1 MSLENQLAPIVLI
14 DNTLLR
20 DVDSDCDCSDCA
32 CSLSAVSEVFT
43 RENLGEFLVK
53 ATPSHRIN
61 LNSEFT
67 LCYSPYHQP
76 CVLNQSAQRLL
87 DLYASPSQSLLT
99 SQQLPDSML
108 DSLTK
113 LRAIGLLHNAN
124 QIPVLQEK
132 TDKLSAWIH
141 VTDRCNLRCAYCY
154 LPHIHSDM
162 DLATGQ
168 QVIEAI
174 FRSAISQKYKIIKLK
189 YAGGEPLLQ
198 FSLIQQLHKFAQE
211 LAEQN
216 QVRLEG
222 VILSNGTLLTKSL
235 ADSINNSGLKLMISL
250 DGQGEIHDDHR
261 PYASGRGTFRD
272 VQKGIKIA
280 KEAGVRL
287 TISIT
292 ISDKNANQ
300 LFELVRWILSQKL
313 YFTLNFYRQNERAK
327 EDLSFQDEQIIQ
339 GVLAAYKEIENNLPE
354 YSLLNAIVDRANLS
368 APHLR
373 TCGVG
378 QNYLVFDP
386 KGRVTKCQMHLYAG
400 PENRR
405 TEEPLHWIRASK
417 EGILNLSVEEKDG
430 CNECQWKY
438 WCGGGCP
445 LLTYQTT
452 GKFNTKSPNCRIY
465 KAIYPEAMRLEGLRL
480 LKINKLLDKVG

>member
-1 MSLENQLAPIVLI
+1 MSHENQPAPIVLV
-14 DNTLLR
+14 DNTLSR
-20 DVDSDCDCSDCA
+20 DTECDCSDCA
-32 CSLSAVSEVFT
+32 CSLSDVSGGFI
-43 RENLGEFLVK
+43 REDIGEFLVK
-53 ATPSHRIN
+53 ATLSHRID

-67 LCYSPYHQP
+67 LYYSPYHKP

-87 DLYASPSQSLLT
+87 DLFESPYKSQTMCHHLSGE
-99 SQQLPDSML
+99 ML

-113 LRAIGLLHNAN
+113 LRTIGLLHHTN

-162 DLATGQ
+162 DLAIGQ
-168 QVIEAI
+168 QVVEAI
-174 FRSAISQKYKIIKLK
+174 FRSAISQKYRTIKLK

-198 FSLIQQLHKFAQE
+198 FSLIQQLHTFAQE

-216 QVRLEG
+216 KVRLEG
-222 VILSNGTLLTKSL
+222 VILSNGTLLTRSL
-235 ADSINNSGLKLMISL
+235 ADSIYNSDLKLMISL
-250 DGQGEIHDDHR
+250 DGQGEIHDKHR
-261 PYASGRGTFRD
+261 PYASGRGTFQD
-272 VQKGIKIA
+272 VQRGIKIA

-300 LFELVRWILSQKL
+300 LSKLVNWILSQEL
-313 YFTLNFYRQNERAK
+313 HFTLNFYRQNERAN

-354 YSLLNAIVDRANLS
+354 YSLLNAIVDRADLS

-405 TEEPLHWIRASK
+405 TKEPLYYVRTSK

-452 GKFNTKSPNCRIY
+452 GRFNTKSPNCYIY
-465 KAIYPEAMRLEGLRL
+465 KTVYPEAMRLEGLRL